1 MAKANQA
8 KKAKHVKPVKR
19 GKQAQPLQAKSP
31 GAMSAA
37 KNGQL
42 AGRIPAIDALRGF
55 AMLLMIAYHF
65 CFDLQQFHFL
75 HQDFNHNPFWL
86 IARAVIVSLFLLI
99 VGISLVLSR
108 QQGLRYFWWREAR
121 LALCAALVTV
131 ASMLM
136 FPSSYIFFGIL
147 HFILVASL
155 AGLLLLPYSRF
166 MLVPGIAIIL
176 AGILYSN
183 PLFDQSWLQW
193 IGLMTHKPI
202 TEDYVP
208 MFPWLG
214 VVLIGMFIADYVIVR
229 RKSAWTNWLV
239 DSKLPKPISLLTKPG
254 RHGLLIYMVHQPLLL
269 AGLSAWTWLFPR

>member
-8 KKAKHVKPVKR
+8 KRVKPVRR

-31 GAMSAA
+31 GTMP
-37 KNGQL
+37 
-42 AGRIPAIDALRGF
+42 AGKHRQATMRYPAIDALRGF
-55 AMLLMIAYHF
+55 AMLLMVAYHF

-75 HQDFNHNPFWL
+75 RQDFNHDPFWL
-86 IARAVIVSLFLLI
+86 TARAMIVSLFLVI

-108 QQGLRYFWWREAR
+108 QQGLRHFWWRAAM
-121 LALCAALVTV
+121 LVLCAAVVTV

-136 FPSSYIFFGIL
+136 FPGSYIFFGIL

-155 AGLLLLPYSRF
+155 VGLLLLPYSRF

-176 AGILYSN
+176 AGISYSN
-183 PLFDQSWLQW
+183 PVFDQPWLQW

-229 RKSAWTNWLV
+229 RKADWLATWLV
-239 DSKLPKPISLLTKPG
+239 DSRLPKPISLLTKPG
-254 RHGLLIYMVHQPLLL
+254 RHGLLIYMVHQPILL

>member
-8 KKAKHVKPVKR
+8 KRVKPVRR
-19 GKQAQPLQAKSP
+19 GKQAQPLQAKSLR
-31 GAMSAA
+31 AMPAGKHGQAA
-37 KNGQL
+37 M
-42 AGRIPAIDALRGF
+42 RYPAIDALRGF

-75 HQDFNHNPFWL
+75 QQDFNHNPFWL
-86 IARAVIVSLFLLI
+86 TARAVIVSLFLVI

-108 QQGLRYFWWREAR
+108 QQGLRHFWQRAAM

-136 FPSSYIFFGIL
+136 FPGSYIFFGIL

-155 AGLLLLPYSRF
+155 VGLLLFRYSRF

-176 AGILYSN
+176 AGISYSH
-183 PLFDQSWLQW
+183 PVFDQPWLQW

-229 RKSAWTNWLV
+229 RKADWLTTWLV
-239 DSKLPKPISLLTKPG
+239 DGKLPKPISLLTKPG
-254 RHGLLIYMVHQPLLL
+254 RHGLLIYMVHQPILL